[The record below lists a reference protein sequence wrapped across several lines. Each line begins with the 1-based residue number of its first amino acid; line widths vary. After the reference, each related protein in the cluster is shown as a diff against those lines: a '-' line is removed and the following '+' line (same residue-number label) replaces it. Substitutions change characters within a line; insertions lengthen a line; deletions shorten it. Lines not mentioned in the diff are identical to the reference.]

1 MVPFVLPLIPMK
13 ASIKFL
19 IWATLLPAISTLS
32 IFAESKIPIKVVVV
46 SMFENGEH
54 TGDQPGEMQFWVER
68 GGFDERMD
76 FPLGLHDLYY
86 RNDGTLLTCT
96 GGGVTNA
103 TASIM
108 ALGMD
113 PRFDFSKAYWIIAGI
128 GGADPA
134 DAALGDAIWAKWVV
148 DGDLAY
154 EIDAREIPED
164 WDYGFIAL
172 GAKEPDTLE
181 DGWTV
186 DTISFRL
193 NSDLVDWAYS
203 ITKDIE
209 LGDDPEIAAFRKKFK
224 GLPQATR
231 PPKVL
236 IGDTL
241 GSSTYWHGE
250 LLNKWANNWMKLHSG
265 GEAKFMTTNMEDN
278 GTLTALHRMS
288 RTGLVDPQRVLVLR
302 TASNFSTPP
311 PGEDAAWSTTAHYPA
326 DSIPAKEAAYKVG
339 STVVNELI
347 ANWDRFESNTPG
359 K

>member
-1 MVPFVLPLIPMK
+1 MRSTYIFSIISALLI
-13 ASIKFL
+13 ACSSVVVRAHDQL
-19 IWATLLPAISTLS
+19 
-32 IFAESKIPIKVVVV
+32 PIKVVIV

-54 TGDQPGEMQFWVER
+54 TGDSPGEMQFWVER
-68 GGFDERMD
+68 GNFDEVME

-86 RNDGTLLTCT
+86 REDGVLLTCT

-103 TASIM
+103 TTSIM

-113 PRFDFSKAYWIIAGI
+113 DRFDFSNTYWIIAGI

-134 DAALGDAIWAKWVV
+134 KATLGDAIWANWVV

-172 GAKEPDTLE
+172 GAHEPDSLE

-186 DTISFRL
+186 DTIAFRL
-193 NSDLVDWAYS
+193 NPDLVDWAYRL
-203 ITKDIE
+203 TKDME
-209 LGDDPEIAAFRKKFK
+209 LDDHPEMADFRKKFK
-224 GLPQATR
+224 GFPEATR

-250 LLNKWANNWMKLHSG
+250 LLNKWANNWMKLHTG
-265 GEAKFMTTNMEDN
+265 GEGNFVTTNMEDN
-278 GTLTALHRMS
+278 GTLTALHRMA
-288 RTGLVDPQRVLVLR
+288 RTGLVDTDRILVLR
-302 TASNFSTPP
+302 TASNFSVPP
-311 PGEDAAWSTTAHYPA
+311 PGEEAVWSTTAPYPA
-326 DSIPAKEAAYKVG
+326 QSIPAKDAAYKVG
-339 STVVNELI
+339 NKVMEALI
-347 ANWDRFESNTPG
+347 AGWDTYEKSTPG
-359 K
+359 P

>member
-1 MVPFVLPLIPMK
+1 MK
-13 ASIKFL
+13 AKRSLIFL
-19 IWATLLPAISTLS
+19 TTFIAMGLISC
-32 IFAESKIPIKVVVV
+32 AQADKKIPIKVVVV

-54 TGDQPGEMQFWVER
+54 TGDTPGEMQFWVER
-68 GGFDERMD
+68 GNFDEILD

-86 RNDGTLLTCT
+86 RRDGVLLTCT

-108 ALGMD
+108 ALGLD
-113 PRFDFSKAYWIIAGI
+113 PRFDFSKSYWIIAGI
-128 GGADPA
+128 GGADPS
-134 DAALGDAIWAKWVV
+134 DAALGDAVWAKWVV

-164 WDYGFIAL
+164 WEYGFIAL
-172 GAKEPDTLE
+172 GARKPDTLE
-181 DGWTV
+181 NGWTV
-186 DTISFRL
+186 ETIAYQL
-193 NSDLVDWAYS
+193 NPDLVDWAYS
-203 ITKDIE
+203 ITKDID
-209 LGDDPEIAAFRKKFK
+209 LGDDPEIAAFRSQFK
-224 GLPQATR
+224 GMPEASR

-250 LLNKWANNWMKLHSG
+250 LLNKWANNWMKLHTE
-265 GEAKFMTTNMEDN
+265 GEANFMTTNMEDN

-302 TASNFSTPP
+302 TASNYSTPP
-311 PGEDAAWSTTAHYPA
+311 PGEEAAWSTTAHYPA

-339 STVVNELI
+339 STVMHALLEDWSRYE
-347 ANWDRFESNTPG
+347 AHTPQP
-359 K
+359 

>member
-1 MVPFVLPLIPMK
+1 MK
-13 ASIKFL
+13 VSLFGIIVYTLFFSNLFSASHTN
-19 IWATLLPAISTLS
+19 A
-32 IFAESKIPIKVVVV
+32 KIPIKVVVV

-68 GGFDERMD
+68 GNFDETLE

-86 RNDGTLLTCT
+86 RKDGVLLTCT

-113 PRFDFSKAYWIIAGI
+113 PRFDFSKAYWMIAGI
-128 GGADPA
+128 AGADPA
-134 DAALGDAIWAKWVV
+134 DAALGDAIWAKWVI

-154 EIDAREIPED
+154 EIDAREIPDD

-172 GAKEPDTLE
+172 GAREPDTLE

-186 DTISFRL
+186 DTIAYRL
-193 NSDLVDWAYS
+193 NPDLVDWAYR
-203 ITKDIE
+203 ITKDVD
-209 LGDDPEIAAFRKKFK
+209 LGDDPEVAAFRKKFK
-224 GLPQATR
+224 GKPEATR
-231 PPKVL
+231 PPKVI

-241 GSSTYWHGE
+241 GSSTYWHGD
-250 LLNKWANNWMKLHSG
+250 LLNNWANNWMKLHSG
-265 GEAKFMTTNMEDN
+265 GEANFTTTNMEDN
-278 GTLTALHRMS
+278 GTLTALHRMA
-288 RTGLVDPQRVLVLR
+288 RTGLVDTNRILVLR

-311 PGEDAAWSTTAHYPA
+311 PGEEAVWSTTAHYPA

-339 STVVNELI
+339 NTVVEALL
-347 ANWDRFESNTPG
+347 ANWDRYKTETPE
-359 K
+359 

>member
-1 MVPFVLPLIPMK
+1 MNSNFPAILACLLSCYG
-13 ASIKFL
+13 AS
-19 IWATLLPAISTLS
+19 TLL
-32 IFAESKIPIKVVVV
+32 FAENKIPIKAVIV
-46 SMFENGEH
+46 SMFENGED
-54 TGDQPGEMQFWVER
+54 TGDSPGEMQFWVER
-68 GGFDERMD
+68 GNFNKKMN

-86 RNDGTLLTCT
+86 RNDGVLLTCT

-103 TASIM
+103 TASVM

-134 DAALGDAIWAKWVV
+134 DSALGDAIWANWVV

-154 EIDAREIPED
+154 EIDAREIPDD

-172 GAKEPDTLE
+172 GAKKPDTLE

-186 DTISFRL
+186 DTIAYRL
-193 NSDLVDWAYS
+193 NPDLVNWAFS
-203 ITKDIE
+203 ITKDID

-224 GLPQATR
+224 GMPEANR
-231 PPKVL
+231 PPKVM

-250 LLNKWANNWMKLHSG
+250 LLNHWANNWMKLHTN
-265 GEAKFMTTNMEDN
+265 GEGNFATTNMEDN

-288 RTGLVDPQRVLVLR
+288 RTGLVDTQRILVLR

-311 PGEDAAWSTTAHYPA
+311 PGEAAVWSTTADYPA
-326 DSIPAKEAAYKVG
+326 NSIPAKEAAYKVG
-339 STVVNELI
+339 NTVLEALL
-347 ANWDRFESNTPG
+347 ANWEMYGAAPPKG
-359 K
+359 